1 MKNLRQYILEAN
13 EDDALDDMINDEDT
27 NDKSSSEEDNKE
39 SDDSSSDNKDGN
51 KDKEKTT
58 ERGKIKYTI
67 WIKPDKKVNWLEEG
81 QNYQKIEYK
90 HMDKKKNIYID
101 FLLGYVEEE
110 KTWKLWIGKIG
121 ATSYA
126 DDPWCSFDTKD
137 FAEAINKCLDKVE
150 EFIADV
156 YDNPDK
162 WVQFYVIV

>member
-1 MKNLRQYILEAN
+1 MHLQSSFKMVTLKSYIYNTL
-13 EDDALDDMINDEDT
+13 IN
-27 NDKSSSEEDNKE
+27 EDNK
-39 SDDSSSDNKDGN
+39 
-51 KDKEKTT
+51 
-58 ERGKIKYTI
+58 
-67 WIKPDKKVNWLEEG
+67 DKKVIERGEIKFTIWKKPDQKVTWLNNNED
-81 QNYQKIEYK
+81 YLKIEYK
-90 HMDKKKNIYID
+90 LENKKKGVYID
-101 FLLGYVEEE
+101 FLLGY
-110 KTWKLWIGKIG
+110 KDGSWKLWIGKIG